1 MELIYKKLISNEL
14 EELELNLSN
23 SISSEIQ
30 LATEV
35 SNYIVSSGGKRIRP
49 VICILIAKALNYPG
63 GDLIKLASSIEL
75 LHTATLIHD
84 DVVDRSILRRG
95 KESIQIRWDNA
106 HGVLVGDFVY
116 SKAFQLMASFNNPEI
131 IRALANATNRIS
143 EGEVLQLSL
152 KNEATLSEKDY
163 FEIIQRKTAELFKVS
178 AVTAGILCSSSDEMV
193 AGLANFSSSLE
204 TAFQI
209 QDDILD
215 YFGDE
220 NLTGKKIGKDFEE
233 RKFTLPVIIALKNLD
248 NKNFEIFNIGSG
260 IPTSNLEV
268 INEVQRHLGKIN
280 TEIGDARKEVS
291 HSLADI
297 TKAKEILD
305 WEPAQSSIDNVVSTA
320 VQWYNKTHKKEIQ

>member
-95 KESIQIRWDNA
+95 KESIQIKWDNA

-193 AGLANFSSSLE
+193 AGLANFSSSLG

-248 NKNFEIFNIGSG
+248 NKNRKNFLSLFEKGNKEDFLEILRILKNGNTFDQMKDIFDLYSKECMKELEKLPNNLYREALEEIV
-260 IPTSNLEV
+260 SNLGS
-268 INEVQRHLGKIN
+268 RL
-280 TEIGDARKEVS
+280 T
-291 HSLADI
+291 
-297 TKAKEILD
+297 
-305 WEPAQSSIDNVVSTA
+305 
-320 VQWYNKTHKKEIQ
+320 